1 MMISYAL
8 NFEDVMLMRALGHIE
23 AGFYIDVGANH
34 PTEYSVTKAFYDKG
48 WRGVNVE
55 PMPGPFALLA
65 AERPRDVNLDCAL
78 GTAAGTIRIWE
89 PDVQGWATGRP
100 DIAAALATQGHTGIH
115 HDVPLR
121 TLAEVWA
128 QHAPREVH
136 FLKIDVEGLE
146 KDVLSGSDFT
156 RHRPWVTVV
165 EATYP
170 NSRRET
176 HDEWEAI
183 LFSADYRFVYADGL
197 NRFYVAA
204 EHSELIDAFRYPPN
218 VFDAFKPYAQ
228 LQAEVAA
235 TQNAAALHERAEAA
249 RLAEER
255 AQLGQEQVRIEAQR
269 ATAAAE
275 QAWRNSLQ
283 AERAEEMLKA
293 ALARATTADAA
304 AETAL
309 RRAEQAEADRRAA
322 DADRHQAAMAAEQ
335 LGSELRIAAENAQR
349 RVEQADADRRAAEA
363 DRREAEADRRAAEED
378 RRAANAS
385 RHSAEK
391 DRQAAVAER
400 DQATMVAA
408 QLRTELQA
416 LTDTLRETRDW
427 AEWADGRAVTAETE
441 LAAARG
447 DVAAL
452 RASLSW
458 RITAPLRGFRVLL
471 RSTNLSNVVG
481 TLKAMLIRRA
491 LRLMADPTLRVRVAN
506 LARRLGIIGPLRKL
520 HTRLVAAAAP
530 PPASRNE
537 PVRTDGPPV
546 LEAASLRT
554 RQLYVRLDKAFNA
567 ATGDDHAH
575 RR

>member
-1 MMISYAL
+1 MMIAYAL
-8 NFEDVMLMRALGHIE
+8 NFEDVMLMRALGHIK

-55 PMPGPFALLA
+55 PMPAPFALLA
-65 AERPRDVNLDCAL
+65 AERPRDINLDCAL
-78 GTAAGTIRIWE
+78 GAAAGTIRIWE

-100 DIAAALATQGHTGIH
+100 DIAAALATEGHTGIH

-121 TLAEVWA
+121 TLAEVWD
-128 QHAPREVH
+128 QHAPRDVH

-146 KDVLSGSDFT
+146 KDVLSGADFT
-156 RHRPWVTVV
+156 RHRPWVAVV

-176 HDEWEAI
+176 HGEWEAI
-183 LFSADYRFVYADGL
+183 LLSADYRFVYADGL

-218 VFDAFKPYAQ
+218 VFDAYKPYPQ
-228 LQAEVAA
+228 LQAEIAA
-235 TQNAAALHERAEAA
+235 TQNAAALHQHAEAV

-255 AQLGQEQVRIEAQR
+255 AQQAQEQGRIEAQR

-322 DADRHQAAMAAEQ
+322 EM
-335 LGSELRIAAENAQR
+335 
-349 RVEQADADRRAAEA
+349 DRREAEAFRHMAEEDRRTAEA
-363 DRREAEADRRAAEED
+363 DRREAEAAQRAAEED
-378 RRAANAS
+378 RRAAEANRRDADACRRNAE
-385 RHSAEK
+385 A

-400 DQATMVAA
+400 DEATILAA
-408 QLRTELQA
+408 RLRTDLQA
-416 LTDTLRETRDW
+416 LTDTLRETRTW
-427 AEWADGRAVTAETE
+427 AEWAEGRAVTAETE

-452 RASLSW
+452 RVSLSW

-471 RSTNLSNVVG
+471 RSANPSNVAG
-481 TLKAMLIRRA
+481 TLKARLIRRA
-491 LRLMADPTLRVRVAN
+491 LRLLAHPTLRVRAAN
-506 LARRLGIIGPLRKL
+506 LARRLGIIGSLRDL
-520 HTRLVAAAAP
+520 HSRLVVAAAP
-530 PPASRNE
+530 PPASGSE
-537 PVRTDGPPV
+537 SFRTDDPPV
-546 LEAASLRT
+546 LGAASLRT
-554 RQLYVRLDKAFNA
+554 RQLYARLDKAFNA
-567 ATGDDHAH
+567 EAGDDHAH